1 MDVEK
6 KIILLIDYL
15 MELKE
20 LDNEYKRIE
29 KVCNEIERE
38 LFIRNTEEI
47 KEDKNEVFSLTDGS
61 SVISDD
67 VLNRITEEVN
77 EKLKEKESRMV
88 VHN

>member
-6 KIILLIDYL
+6 RIILLIDYL

-47 KEDKNEVFSLTDGS
+47 KEDENEVFSLTDGS

-88 VHN
+88 VRN